1 MRGIPRQFAALT
13 AGLRIHHQDAMCKL
27 VGDQQGKW
35 NATFGWRVITFS
47 VIDFA
52 HEHRASK
59 EHRDR
64 PDLRR
69 ARGRRG
75 PGGPNAISPSD
86 VSPATTQ

>member
-1 MRGIPRQFAALT
+1 
-13 AGLRIHHQDAMCKL
+13 MCKL
-27 VGDQQGKW
+27 VGQGPARAW

-52 HEHRASK
+52 HEHRASE

-69 ARGRRG
+69 AEAGVVRVDLMLSVPQMFRLQ
-75 PGGPNAISPSD
+75 PLNEL
-86 VSPATTQ
+86 V

>member
-1 MRGIPRQFAALT
+1 MERY
-13 AGLRIHHQDAMCKL
+13 LR
-27 VGDQQGKW
+27 
-35 NATFGWRVITFS
+35 WRVITFS

-52 HEHRASK
+52 HEHRASE

-75 PGGPNAISPSD
+75 PGGPDAISPSD